1 MGGYLVGERFMPTAE
16 MMAGAQDVA
25 PLNPAQPKRFM
36 PTPDMMQQAVPVEP
50 KFQHTYRESTA
61 KVVKAP
67 YGLTPQ
73 EIEDYDDF
81 ENYEP
86 SSFEAYFLDPV
97 MRGVSTADQ
106 SVAAGAYLSG
116 LISDEY
122 AGKTLMDQEL
132 KKRENAAPPGIQKD
146 METILLSKDF
156 GDAFKNIV
164 KHPAGF
170 YNLML
175 ESAVSSIPGMTVG
188 MAFGPS
194 GSGVKAAVGR
204 GAAFGAG
211 SAVQEY
217 ASGLLDMM
225 GKRDIDMTNE
235 AAVRGVLNDG
245 EFMKEARARGMKRG
259 AIIGMIDALSAGMAG
274 KIGGAVGGGVKGAAT
289 EVGAQALSG
298 AGGEALGQVATD
310 GGITSPA
317 EILLEGAAEGI
328 SGIPEIAMGREGGK
342 VRVPKTGEQPPSLGT
357 GIPTEPMDV
366 VGAEPNVAEDVVA
379 SSPVYDERTIFN
391 LTPDELE
398 IQERQST
405 MSDDDKLVEA
415 LGEEKAALFKK
426 LDRKQNSMNPD
437 VADKAAAEMDDLT
450 ANLTPEQERLIY
462 GIGETGATA
471 EDFKELRQAHSFS
484 EFDPDQSVTEI
495 AASTANAMMGVDPL
509 AVMNVPQNG
518 GSIKEQG
525 AFIRI
530 TKGIK
535 ALRAR
540 GVPKE
545 QIAEE
550 LVKGMVSRGNT
561 QSNAAEIVGN
571 FIEKIE
577 QNAGPSQP
585 AIAAPE
591 MAALPSPASGGG
603 QGGQPPTGAPPAASS
618 PDPDRESDY
627 AKVAQMPPPKPPS
640 SLNALVQDVG
650 DMASDWLVP
659 MSTRLGNIH
668 QSIKHAVRKFTFNVG
683 LHTTQDKAV
692 AEPFIEGVSD
702 KFSTE
707 DYRILDLALK
717 NGDAA
722 KTDELMTKY
731 GLTEEY
737 AKVRALLEK
746 IHTDAKVAGMEIGY
760 LENYFPRQV
769 HKGKATDYIA
779 FLQGQKE
786 WSLIEQAMRK
796 EDPNN
801 TMTAEEQ
808 ADFANLWL
816 RGYKNDNLKLSRSGN
831 TKERTVDYVTPE
843 GNQYYKDSMQT
854 LIDYIGG
861 MRYTIETHKLFGKSE
876 KDTDENIGSYVLQ
889 LIDQGIIS
897 RDQELELRKIL
908 KAVVNPTG
916 THGAMTALKN
926 VSYIYTMG
934 SPISAIT
941 QLGDLAFTLFKNGYY
956 FNRTLSS
963 IAKAATG
970 NAAMTR
976 EDVGISDILTEF
988 EDNSKSGNAVRKVF
1002 GLVGLARMDKFGK
1015 EVFMDSAI
1023 QRLRADAQKASPAFV
1038 DQMEMIFGDEAQTVI
1053 EDLKTGR
1060 KTENVRYLAYSE
1072 LADFQPISIAEM
1084 PVTYANSGNGRILY
1098 MLKSYTIKQLD
1109 VYRREIF
1116 KDLGG
1121 ISPIDVNI
1129 FAEKGKKVVRKKV
1142 EADRTAKAL
1151 KNFIGLGASLM
1162 LMGMSAD
1169 ALKDLLLGREIEL
1182 DDLVMDNVLKT
1193 MGFTKYQIYTSQK
1206 DGYFR
1211 TFWTSLFVPA
1221 AIADDITRD
1230 VYDLAT
1236 DEKDMDEVRAVSGV
1250 PIVGKFYYWW
1260 EGAGSDD

>member
-1 MGGYLVGERFMPTAE
+1 MPFDL
-16 MMAGAQDVA
+16 QSSKKISDVA
-25 PLNPAQPKRFM
+25 LPQEGAPKPAFDLKTSRVI
-36 PTPDMMQQAVPVEP
+36 DDKVPE
-50 KFQHTYRESTA
+50 QHTFRETTNT
-61 KVVKAP
+61 VVKSP
-67 YGLTPQ
+67 YGLTSE
-73 EIEDYDDF
+73 EIENYDDF
-81 ENYEP
+81 QNHNP
-86 SSFEAYFLDPV
+86 SPFEAYFLDPV

-274 KIGGAVGGGVKGAAT
+274 KIGGAVGGGVKGAVA

-328 SGIPEIAMGREGGK
+328 SGIPEIVMGREGGK
-342 VRVPKTGEQPPSLGT
+342 VRVPKDATPSQEMEAAAVPLDKAQAFYEST
-357 GIPTEPMDV
+357 DSMPSPKTETPQFKTWFGDSK
-366 VGAEPNVAEDVVA
+366 VA
-379 SSPVYDERTIFN
+379 SPEGKPLVVYHGTDQVFDSFSTEKTGLQTMAPSAMKGFFFAGSPKTSEFYANFN
-391 LTPDELE
+391 KENADIKLSNSLSAEKTYRDSNLPYAPKELE
-398 IQERQST
+398 RVLEERKNIGGPNIVPAYLSLKNPLIYDMKGKSYRDKSYNDIILEAKEAGHDGVIIQNTYDKGSGP
-405 MSDDDKLVEA
+405 SVVDKLLKRHDDIYIV
-415 LGEEKAALFKK
+415 F
-426 LDRKQNSMNPD
+426 DPKQIKSVFNSGKFDPESSSLID
-437 VADKAAAEMDDLT
+437 PEDDLES
-450 ANLTPEQERLIY
+450 ADDVS
-462 GIGETGATA
+462 TA
-471 EDFKELRQAHSFS
+471 EE
-484 EFDPDQSVTEI
+484 
-495 AASTANAMMGVDPL
+495 
-509 AVMNVPQNG
+509 
-518 GSIKEQG
+518 
-525 AFIRI
+525 
-530 TKGIK
+530 
-535 ALRAR
+535 
-540 GVPKE
+540 
-545 QIAEE
+545 
-550 LVKGMVSRGNT
+550 
-561 QSNAAEIVGN
+561 
-571 FIEKIE
+571 
-577 QNAGPSQP
+577 
-585 AIAAPE
+585 
-591 MAALPSPASGGG
+591 GGG
-603 QGGQPPTGAPPAASS
+603 QGGQPPTGTPPAASS